1 MGKTSEAEKRAARKY
16 KRENTLQVN
25 VTINKNTDPLLF
37 EYVER
42 YEGNRAM
49 LFRLALKRMLGLSE
63 NYKFER
69 R

>member
-1 MGKTSEAEKRAARKY
+1 MGKTSEAAKRAARKY

-25 VTINKNTDPLLF
+25 VTLNKNTDPALY

-42 YEGNRAM
+42 YEGNRAL

-63 NYKFER
+63 THN
-69 R
+69 

>member
-1 MGKTSEAEKRAARKY
+1 MGKTSEAAKRAARKY

-37 EYVER
+37 EYVET
-42 YEGNRAM
+42 YKGNRAM